1 MPQSLAGSFGTY
13 GIPPAQTFR
22 GHAKAARADATI
34 V

>member
-13 GIPPAQTFR
+13 SIPPAQTFR
-22 GHAKAARADATI
+22 AHAKAVRADATI